1 MRRADGLRDQLEQD
15 IVTGIFQPGA
25 RLDEQALAARFGVSR
40 TPIREAL
47 MQLATTGLIALQP
60 RRGAFVAAL
69 SLREVIERFEVMAAL
84 EGTCGA
90 LAARR
95 ISDDERARLFQ
106 AHEMCRSE
114 AATGDADA
122 YYYANERFHH
132 VVYAASHNG
141 FLIEQARQL
150 HGRLKPYRRL
160 QLRARSRIMASLA
173 EHERIVEAVQAGDG
187 DRAER
192 LLKAHILIQ
201 GERLTD
207 FIATFDDATRA
218 PSAPERA
225 GA

>member
-1 MRRADGLRDQLEQD
+1 MRRADALRDQLEQD
-15 IVTGIFQPGA
+15 IVTGILRPGE
-25 RLDEQALAARFGVSR
+25 RLDEQGLAARFGVSR

-95 ISDDERARLFQ
+95 ITDDERARLAE
-106 AHEMCRSE
+106 AHAACGRE

-122 YYYANERFHH
+122 YYYANERFHN
-132 VVYAASHNG
+132 VIYGASHNA
-141 FLIEQARQL
+141 FLAEQARQL
-150 HGRLKPYRRL
+150 HDRLKPYRRL
-160 QLRARSRIMASLA
+160 QLWARRRIVTSLD
-173 EHERIVEAVQAGDG
+173 EHGQIVEAIGNG
-187 DRAER
+187 EIDRAER
-192 LLKAHILIQ
+192 MLKAHILIQ

-207 FIATFDDATRA
+207 FIATFDDASR
-218 PSAPERA
+218 ERA
-225 GA
+225 TA